1 MRIRL
6 PLGRSL
12 FFLCAFLIALVAL
25 IPLRLALGWLSL
37 DQKGLS
43 ARKAD
48 GSIWLGSLTESR
60 MGDAPLGDLSAQLSP
75 IQLLVG
81 RARVDI
87 ANREGGAGRIAG
99 GLGVTRNSFG
109 VDDLTA
115 AIPVASVFAPLP
127 IETLDL
133 SDVSVRF
140 EDGQC
145 ARADGQVKAALSGE
159 IAGINLAQGL
169 TGNARCEG
177 GALLLPL
184 QGQSGMERLALKLFE
199 DGRYELDLSVRPSDP
214 ALGQRLAASGFRQT
228 AQGYAFKMQGRF

>member
-12 FFLCAFLIALVAL
+12 FFLCAFLVALVAL
-25 IPLRLALGWLSL
+25 TPLRLALGWLAL
-37 DQKGLS
+37 DDKGVS
-43 ARKAD
+43 ARKAN
-48 GSIWLGSLTESR
+48 GSVWLGGLTEAR
-60 MGDAPLGDLSAQLSP
+60 IGDAPIGDLSTRLSP

-81 RARVDI
+81 RARIDVS
-87 ANREGGAGRIAG
+87 NRADGRGRMEGGI
-99 GLGVTRNSFG
+99 GVTRNSFG

-115 AIPVASVFAPLP
+115 AIPVAAVFAPLP
-127 IETLDL
+127 IDTLDL

-140 EDGQC
+140 QDGQC
-145 ARADGQVKAALSGE
+145 ARAEGQVKAMLSGD

-184 QGQSGMERLALKLFE
+184 RGQSGMERIALKLFE
-199 DGRYELDLSVRPSDP
+199 DGRYALDLTVQPTDP
-214 ALGQRLAASGFRQT
+214 ALGQRLGASGFRQT
-228 AQGYAFKMQGRF
+228 AQGYVFGLEGRF

>member
-12 FFLCAFLIALVAL
+12 VFLCAFLIALVAL
-25 IPLRLALGWLSL
+25 TPLRLALGWLAL

-48 GSIWLGSLTESR
+48 GSIWLGGLTESR
-60 MGDAPLGDLSAQLSP
+60 VGDAPLGDLSARLSP

-87 ANREGGAGRIAG
+87 ANREDGRGRIAG

-145 ARADGQVKAALSGE
+145 ARAEGQVKAALSGE
-159 IAGINLAQGL
+159 IAGINLTQGL
-169 TGNARCEG
+169 TGNARCDG

-184 QGQSGMERLALKLFE
+184 QGQSGMEKLALKLFE

-214 ALGQRLAASGFRQT
+214 AIGQRLAASGFRQT
-228 AQGYAFKMQGRF
+228 AQGYAFQMQGRF